1 VERTIAVGDTSR
13 VSRIPYFASS
23 PIVIA
28 HRGASGQLP
37 EQTLEAFDLAIE
49 HGADAIE
56 LDVIPTRDAVLLARH
71 ENELSITTNV
81 ADQPSFVSRRTTR
94 VVDGEPMTGCFAED
108 FTAEEI
114 RTLRARQR
122 FAFRDHSRD
131 DKFMVPTLD
140 EVLEWRKRRS
150 ETLGRRIGIFIEIKH
165 PTYFKHNGFDI
176 ADILVAGLSRHH
188 ASKRDSGI
196 ALMSFETR
204 VLRDLRERCELP
216 LIQILDAPDLRP
228 FDWTDSG
235 DTRTYANLI
244 SPAGLA
250 EIVTYADGIGPWKR
264 LIVPTLSSDADGGN
278 ANLLRLAPPT
288 SLIDDAHATGL
299 FVCSW
304 TFRDEPRFLAADYA
318 GDAKREYKQFYS
330 LGIDGVISD
339 FPKTAH
345 AGRIELGI

>member
-1 VERTIAVGDTSR
+1 
-13 VSRIPYFASS
+13 VSRIPYFISS

-28 HRGASGQLP
+28 HRGASGILP

-56 LDVIPTRDAVLLARH
+56 LDVIPTKDGVLLARH

-81 ADQPSFVSRRTTR
+81 ADPPLFATRRTTK
-94 VVDGEPMTGCFAED
+94 VVDGEAMTGWFAED

-114 RTLRARQR
+114 RALRARQR

-131 DKFMVPTLD
+131 DKFNVPTLD
-140 EVLEWRKRRS
+140 DVLQWRERRS
-150 ETLGRRIGIFIEIKH
+150 TIVGRRIGIFIEIKH

-176 ADILVAGLSRHH
+176 AEILIATLSRHH
-188 ASKRDSGI
+188 ASKRDCGI

-216 LIQILDAPDLRP
+216 LIQLLDAPGLRP
-228 FDWTDSG
+228 FDWTESG
-235 DTRTYANLI
+235 DPRTYADMI

-250 EIVTYADGIGPWKR
+250 EITKYADGIGPWKR
-264 LIVPTLSSDADGGN
+264 LIVPTLNSDADGGD
-278 ANLLRLAPPT
+278 AATLRLAPPT
-288 SLIDDAHATGL
+288 SLIDDAHAAGL

-304 TFRDEPRFLAADYA
+304 TFRDEPRFLAGDYS
-318 GDAKREYKQFYS
+318 GDPEREYKQFYT
-330 LGIDGVISD
+330 LGVDAVITD

-345 AGRIELGI
+345 VGRTELGT

>member
-1 VERTIAVGDTSR
+1 MERTTPAGHTSR
-13 VSRIPYFASS
+13 VSRIPYFTSI
-23 PIVIA
+23 PLVIA
-28 HRGASGQLP
+28 HRGASGQLS

-56 LDVIPTRDAVLLARH
+56 LDVVPTKDGVLLTRH

-94 VVDGEPMTGCFAED
+94 VVDGDLMTGWFAED

-140 EVLEWRKRRS
+140 EVLEWRERRS
-150 ETLGRRIGIFIEIKH
+150 EGVGRRIGIFIEIKH
-165 PTYFKHNGFDI
+165 PTYCKDNGFDMAAMLI
-176 ADILVAGLSRHH
+176 ATLSRHH
-188 ASKRDSGI
+188 ASKRDCGI
-196 ALMSFETR
+196 ALMSFETH

-216 LIQILDAPDLRP
+216 LLQILDAPHLRP
-228 FDWTDSG
+228 FDWTQSG
-235 DTRTYANLI
+235 ETRTYADLI
-244 SPAGLA
+244 SSFGLM
-250 EIVTYADGIGPWKR
+250 EIAKYADGIGPWKR
-264 LIVPTLSSDADGGN
+264 LIVPTLNSDADGGN

-288 SLIDDAHATGL
+288 SLIDDAHAAGL

-318 GDAKREYKQFYS
+318 GDPEQEYKQFYS
-330 LGIDGVISD
+330 LGVDGVISD
-339 FPKTAH
+339 FPRTA
-345 AGRIELGI
+345 ASLK